1 MMQLPT
7 FSNFIAKDAEG
18 QFLGRELLTTV
29 CKLLSNDIFGVKK
42 YLNWGASNMIYHVRD
57 SYYKQDYINVVT
69 DYCDRLNL
77 RKPIVNYVTILCDE
91 LLMNALYDA
100 PRNDEGEEKF
110 SSLPRTERI
119 MLKPSESARLELA
132 CDGDHLAVSV
142 SDPFGGL
149 SRKIVMDYLSRCF
162 KPYGSKLGP
171 NEKGG
176 AGLGIYMSF
185 NAVNKFIINV
195 DPHIRT
201 ELIGIIDLN
210 LSVKE
215 FKYLNK
221 SFHFFTKNTLARQFC
236 LHNPMRDDF

>member
-1 MMQLPT
+1 MQQSKTYKTL
-7 FSNFIAKDAEG
+7 
-18 QFLGRELLTTV
+18 
-29 CKLLSNDIFGVKK
+29 NDIMKK
-42 YLNWGASNMIYHVRD
+42 
-57 SYYKQDYINVVT
+57 
-69 DYCDRLNL
+69 
-77 RKPIVNYVTILCDE
+77 ILD
-91 LLMNALYDA
+91 LSL
-100 PRNDEGEEKF
+100 
-110 SSLPRTERI
+110 SSLPENQF
-119 MLKPSESARLELA
+119 KA
-132 CDGDHLAVSV
+132 
-142 SDPFGGL
+142 F
-149 SRKIVMDYLSRCF
+149 RKIVMDYLSRCF